1 MFFLRGGL
9 SWIIWRRRNDLVFN
23 DMRWP
28 IEKTR
33 QVIWDVLHDYGR
45 VVWKQALSD
54 LERALDVAYQD
65 ILNEFD
71 STWGV
76 KVLL

>member
-9 SWIIWRRRNDLVFN
+9 SWIIWRRQNDLVFN

-33 QVIWDVLHDYGR
+33 QVSWDVLHDYER
-45 VVWKQALSD
+45 VVWKRALSD